1 MLEARNIYKTYAKG
15 TAQEAAVLQ
24 NASAVFQDGVFYAII
39 GKSGSGKSTLLN
51 ILSGLDTPDQG
62 QILVDG
68 VDVYSLSRRER
79 AIFRRRR
86 VGFIFQSYNLLQ
98 EHTALEN
105 ILMPYTLDG
114 RKPDIADIERICAL
128 LEIADLTQKYPSQ
141 MSGGE
146 QQRVAIARALAH
158 KPQVIFA
165 DEPTGNLDPQTGR
178 KTLLLLKEAVTQLGT
193 TLILVTHDMSV
204 AEEAQQV
211 LRVENG
217 GIH

>member
-114 RKPDIADIERICAL
+114 RKPDIAAIERICAL

>member
-24 NASAVFQDGVFYAII
+24 NASAVFHDGIFYAII

-51 ILSGLDTPDQG
+51 ILGGLDTPDQG

-105 ILMPYTLDG
+105 ILMPYTLDS
-114 RKPDIADIERICAL
+114 RKPDIAYIDRICAL

>member
-24 NASAVFQDGVFYAII
+24 NASAVFHDGIFYAII

-105 ILMPYTLDG
+105 ILMPYTLDS
-114 RKPDIADIERICAL
+114 RKPDTAYIDRICAL
-128 LEIADLTQKYPSQ
+128 LEIADLTHKYPSQ

>member
-51 ILSGLDTPDQG
+51 ILSGLDTPDHG